1 MRNLLVVLI
10 LFVFSFFEGNAQEL
24 NATVNFNTSQLGSST
39 NQQVFKTLQKSLTE
53 FLNNTKWTDKS
64 YSGVEKINCSFF
76 FNISS
81 YDNVNQFV
89 GTLQVQASRPVYNAT
104 YTSPLLN
111 FNDKE
116 INFSYTEFQNLTY
129 NPNGFDTNLI
139 SILAFYANMIIAFDG
154 DSFALEGGNKAL
166 ENAQLIVSQAQQ
178 TQEKGWTSTG
188 NQNRYYLVNDLMSP
202 TFSSFRKAMYEYHLS
217 GLDKMADDSK
227 LGKQNIMKAINTLIE
242 VANVRPNAYLTRVFF
257 DAKSDE
263 ILSVFKDGPKLEI
276 KEVIENLNR
285 LSPTNNSKWSQITF

>member
-1 MRNLLVVLI
+1 MRKLLVVLVLFI
-10 LFVFSFFEGNAQEL
+10 LNISELNAQEL
-24 NATVNFNTSQLGSST
+24 NATVNFNTSQLGSLT

-53 FLNNTKWTDKS
+53 FLNNTKWTDKA
-64 YSGVEKINCSFF
+64 YNTVEKINCLFF
-76 FNISS
+76 FNITS
-81 YDNVNQFV
+81 YDNINQFS

-104 YTSPLLN
+104 YTSPILN

-116 INFSYTEFQNLTY
+116 INFTYTEFQNLTY
-129 NPNGFDTNLI
+129 NPNGFETNLI
-139 SILAFYANMIIAFDG
+139 SIVAFYANMIIAFDG
-154 DSFALEGGNKAL
+154 DTFALEGGNKGL

-178 TQEKGWTSTG
+178 TQEKGWTSAG
-188 NQNRYYLVNDLMSP
+188 NQNRYYLVNDLISP
-202 TFSSFRKAMYEYHLS
+202 TFSSFRKAMYEYHFS
-217 GLDKMADDSK
+217 GLDRMAEDSK
-227 LGKQNIMKAINTLIE
+227 LGKQNIMKAISTLIE

-263 ILSVFKDGPKLEI
+263 ILSIFKDGPKLEI